1 MDRNEQLM
9 KEYELCQ
16 RAPKALEAT
25 IWQTASLLGI
35 GSAGGI
41 ALVAGADRPELAV
54 IPAGIVVVSAGFLW
68 WELAQRWYSV
78 EHVRFTRMIL
88 IERALRRRGQASY
101 IQYLND
107 ITPMGMGRER
117 FKRFRLG
124 TEAEAKIRSRHGI
137 APREAEELQWLNWG
151 NYYRPGPRDV
161 LEILRWLN
169 LTAWVIFAF
178 FTVLG

>member
-1 MDRNEQLM
+1 MFWNEELM

-16 RAPKALEAT
+16 QAAQALEAT

-35 GSAGGI
+35 GSVAGI
-41 ALVAGADRPELAV
+41 AVVAGAARPELAV

-101 IQYLND
+101 VQYLNE
-107 ITPMGMGRER
+107 ITPVEGWIDR
-117 FKRFRLG
+117 FFVFRLG
-124 TEAEAKIRSRHGI
+124 SRKETLVRAKYGIDEEEAG
-137 APREAEELQWLNWG
+137 ELHRLN
-151 NYYRPGPRDV
+151 
-161 LEILRWLN
+161 
-169 LTAWVIFAF
+169 
-178 FTVLG
+178 